1 MSLLLTSAALSLLA
15 VLAVWLT
22 GRRDPAQS
30 PLLTLGSLLTL
41 LALPFLNDLA
51 LAAAVYLKRRGWGH
65 PRSGIRYY
73 NIRAKKREQERHM
86 VREKHAPKKTQT
98 TQKKLRLV

>member
-41 LALPFLNDLA
+41 LALPFLARLPKLTVELPA
-51 LAAAVYLKRRGWGH
+51 LTGL
-65 PRSGIRYY
+65 
-73 NIRAKKREQERHM
+73 EQPGTVSATISWFSLLWM
-86 VREKHAPKKTQT
+86 G
-98 TQKKLRLV
+98 